1 MVQRWGQFKE
11 KGHCGADDYKM
22 LMYPFNFIV
31 FEQDGFLKI
40 EANFQKRQIL
50 ATVNF
55 ITSMILKA
63 SDE

>member
-1 MVQRWGQFKE
+1 MVQRRGQFKE
-11 KGHCGADDYKM
+11 KGHGGADDYKM
-22 LMYPFNFIV
+22 LMYPVNLIV

-55 ITSMILKA
+55 NINDFKGFR
-63 SDE
+63 

>member
-1 MVQRWGQFKE
+1 MVQRRGQFKG
-11 KGHCGADDYKM
+11 KGHCGTDDYKM
-22 LMYPFNFIV
+22 LMYPVNLIV

-40 EANFQKRQIL
+40 KANFQKRQIL